1 MKIWPNLTSGLIAK
15 LRTTAKPDM
24 PRPVPTVRN
33 SGRICFTIMPTAT
46 RVGGIKRSSS
56 SNNICTTENNR
67 ARQTS

>member
-1 MKIWPNLTSGLIAK
+1 
-15 LRTTAKPDM
+15 
-24 PRPVPTVRN
+24 
-33 SGRICFTIMPTAT
+33 MPTAT